1 MAGDWTPLRDNIHD
15 DPDVFAIAAALKVRD
30 TDLVVG
36 KLTRF
41 WAWCSQHSA
50 DGTLPGVTMAAIDR
64 IARRPGLAAAMLSIG
79 WLTGKEGSLS
89 VPHYDRW
96 MSQNAKARLGEAK
109 RKQIQRSGPDKSGEM
124 SGQLSGQKRDHRTGQ
139 DRTEETPTHSSS
151 RNVVAGN
158 PSSASVGADLT
169 GDQKAVLDYL
179 TLAEVGR
186 MKATQLALAGLTLA
200 DARRINDARK
210 QAGKPPD
217 GRFVAQLAAAAAA
230 EKVRM
235 ERRKA
240 LATNGGP
247 HG

>member
-36 KLTRF
+36 KITRF

-50 DGTLPGVTMAAIDR
+50 DGVLHGVTLAAIDR
-64 IARRPGLAAAMLSIG
+64 IARKPGLAAAMLSIG
-79 WLTGKEGSLS
+79 WLEDRDGNLI
-89 VPHYDRW
+89 VPRYDRW
-96 MSQNAKARLGEAK
+96 MSQSAKARLGETK
-109 RKQIQRSGPDKSGEM
+109 RKQIQRSGPDNGGRM
-124 SGQLSGQKRDHRTGQ
+124 YGRLSGQKRDYRTGQ
-139 DRTEETPTHSSS
+139 DSTEETPTPSAP
-151 RNVVAGN
+151 RNVVESRTA
-158 PSSASVGADLT
+158 PSSASVGSDLT

-217 GRFVAQLAAAAAA
+217 GRFVSQLAAAAAA
-230 EKVRM
+230 EKVRA

-240 LATNGGP
+240 LNGATP
-247 HG
+247 